1 MSDEGE
7 ISQAVLT
14 HVVRA
19 LVDDPDAVEID
30 IDESGSRKRYTVQVA
45 ARDMGRVIGRR
56 GRVAN
61 AIRTVVG
68 AAAAKDEIEV
78 EVEFAD

>member
-1 MSDEGE
+1 MSDAA

-30 IDESGSRKRYTVQVA
+30 LDNSGSRARFTVSVA
-45 ARDMGRVIGRR
+45 DGDMGRVIGRR

-61 AIRTVVG
+61 AIRTVVS
-68 AAAAKDEIEV
+68 AAAAKEEIEV
-78 EVEFAD
+78 EVEFED

>member
-1 MSDEGE
+1 MSDAA

-30 IDESGSRKRYTVQVA
+30 LDDSGSRTRFTVSVA
-45 ARDMGRVIGRR
+45 DGDMGRVIGRR

-68 AAAAKDEIEV
+68 AAAAKEEIEV
-78 EVEFAD
+78 EVEFED